1 MRESMIFYRSFYEAI
16 QDLPKEQAFEL
27 LTAVFEYALNGNEPN
42 LSGVNGTMFKLI
54 KPQLQA
60 SIEKM
65 EKHQRDI
72 ENGKKGA
79 AHGKNG
85 GRPSKKPPL
94 ETPPKTPPETPP
106 FNPPEN
112 PINYNYNSNYNLNSN
127 SNVEVEVIKKPL
139 KQRLTTAKE
148 LTEFLQSETN
158 FVQFY
163 QNLGIA
169 MDRDKLLTLIAEKIN
184 YHDTRGNFEKYEGGA
199 ILSFIAKDL
208 KEIKSKK
215 PIFGRTAK

>member
-1 MRESMIFYRSFYEAI
+1 MRESMIFYRSFYEAV
-16 QDLPKEQAFEL
+16 QDLPKEQAYEL

-42 LSGVNGTMFKLI
+42 LSGLNATLFKLI

-79 AHGKNG
+79 AHGKMG
-85 GRPSKKPPL
+85 GRPSKKTPL
-94 ETPPKTPPETPP
+94 ETPPETPP
-106 FNPPEN
+106 LNPPKN

-127 SNVEVEVIKKPL
+127 SNVEVEARKKPL

-169 MDRDKLLTLIAEKIN
+169 MDREKLITLIAEKIN

-208 KEIKSKK
+208 KETKSKK
-215 PIFGRTAK
+215 PIFGRTNK